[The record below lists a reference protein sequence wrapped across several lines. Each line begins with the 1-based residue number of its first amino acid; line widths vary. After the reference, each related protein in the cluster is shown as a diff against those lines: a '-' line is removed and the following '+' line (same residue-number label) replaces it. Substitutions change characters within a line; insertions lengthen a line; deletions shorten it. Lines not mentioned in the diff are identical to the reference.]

1 MKVHLVRFNKE
12 NMTIDDQDE
21 TIMLFA
27 LSGGIQLKSPMMVE
41 LVRKTTTTLH
51 KFMDKTVTLLM

>member
-21 TIMLFA
+21 TIMLVA